1 MIFCVKNIRRMISL
15 KNFNI
20 YIHDT
25 QLSKIGFFFS
35 HECNG
40 LTLAAIYMAQRREGS
55 IITQISI

>member
-1 MIFCVKNIRRMISL
+1 MTRNFL
-15 KNFNI
+15 K
-20 YIHDT
+20 
-25 QLSKIGFFFS
+25 LVFFS

>member
-1 MIFCVKNIRRMISL
+1 MISS

-35 HECNG
+35 YECNG